1 MWGSL
6 VGRKQ
11 RFDKLSPNGVRV
23 AANELGRRYRSGKPG
38 TPEFRQALRDA
49 IEGLREFVGTQAV
62 FNLSD
67 KDHNGV
73 DDRSQVMVKVE
84 GGAWKLE
91 K

>member
-1 MWGSL
+1 MCIRDSLKAQRRGPSCGSTIAPPPA
-6 VGRKQ
+6 
-11 RFDKLSPNGVRV
+11 S
-23 AANELGRRYRSGKPG
+23 EITG
-38 TPEFRQALRDA
+38 TPEFRLALRDG
-49 IEGLREFVGTQAV
+49 IEGLREFVGTQGV

-84 GGAWKLE
+84 AGAWKLA